1 MSEHGTQ
8 EVKDAKIA
16 EIDNLMDYDVFEE
29 VNYEGQETLGSR
41 WVVTVKE
48 NHDG

>member
-16 EIDNLMDYDVFEE
+16 EINDLIEYDVVEE
-29 VNYEGQETLGSR
+29 VKYKGQEKIQYGIT
-41 WVVTVKE
+41 
-48 NHDG
+48 N